1 MSLNI
6 NLLIFIALVLSFS
19 LKADNSEEAILKK
32 AIIENGF
39 KSPEEL
45 YIAKDNNLTSVGKLF
60 FESKNMSLN
69 GNISCATCHISKKGS
84 SDAIPNA
91 AGVQGYGEGKDR
103 LLSGAKI
110 VPRNTLGL
118 WGVGSKDF
126 MTFFWDGRVDFSGE
140 EIISQFGNAIPSN
153 DPLITAVHLPVVEI
167 RETLEEDDF
176 ILAHKQESVDGA
188 EAVYRAI
195 LKNLKN
201 KEVDA
206 IAELSQ
212 KTNKTIDELS
222 FLDVS
227 RSIAAFIRN
236 EFKIK
241 NTPLNSFVEGKKGLS
256 KEQIKGGLIFY
267 GKGNCIS
274 CHSGPYFTNQKFY
287 TVPFPQLGFGKNGF
301 GIDYGRYNAT
311 FNPNDLYKFR
321 TPGLYNNG
329 LTAPYSH
336 SGSSANLQ
344 NSIKAHYDPL
354 SLVKLEQ
361 YTPHQRF
368 QFYKYLTKS
377 DTADKVKYISEKE
390 VQLLIE
396 FLGTM
401 NFD

>member
-1 MSLNI
+1 MNSNISLFFFFFF
-6 NLLIFIALVLSFS
+6 LAAVSM
-19 LKADNSEEAILKK
+19 AENSEERILKK

-39 KSPEEL
+39 KSPEDL
-45 YIAKDNNLTSVGKLF
+45 YISKDSNLTSVGKLF
-60 FESKNMSLN
+60 FQSKNLSLN
-69 GNISCATCHISKKGS
+69 GRISCATCHISTKGS
-84 SDAIPNA
+84 SDGIPNA

-118 WGVGSKDF
+118 WGVGSKGF
-126 MTFFWDGRVDFSGE
+126 KTFFWDGRIDFSE
-140 EIISQFGNAIPSN
+140 EDIVSQFGKAIPSN

-176 ILAHKQESVDGA
+176 ILAHKQESIDGA
-188 EAVYRAI
+188 DAVYSAI
-195 LKNLKN
+195 LKNLKEN
-201 KEVDA
+201 EKDA
-206 IAELSQ
+206 IKQLSQ
-212 KTNKTIDELS
+212 NTGKKIEELV
-222 FLDVS
+222 FLDIAKS
-227 RSIAAFIRN
+227 LAAFIRN

-241 NTPLNSFVEGKKGLS
+241 NTPLNSFVVGKKKLTE
-256 KEQIKGGLIFY
+256 KQIKGGLIFY

-274 CHSGPYFTNQKFY
+274 CHSGSNFTNQKFY

-321 TPGLYNNG
+321 TPSLYNNG
-329 LTAPYSH
+329 LTSPYGH
-336 SGSSANLQ
+336 SGSASDLYE
-344 NSIKAHYDPL
+344 SIKAHFDPL
-354 SLVKLEQ
+354 SMVELSH

-368 QFYKYLTKS
+368 QFYKYLTKN
-377 DTADKVKYISEKE
+377 DTADKVKYITDNEIE
-390 VQLLIE
+390 LLIE